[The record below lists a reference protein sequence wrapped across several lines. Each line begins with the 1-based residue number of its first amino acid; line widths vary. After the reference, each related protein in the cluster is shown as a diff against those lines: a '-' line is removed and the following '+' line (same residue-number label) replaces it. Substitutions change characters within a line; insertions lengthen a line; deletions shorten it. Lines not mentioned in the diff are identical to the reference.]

1 MSTLLHPRG
10 DYVKFPRLL
19 VLTSTFPRWRHDVEP
34 PFVFELAKRLVTN
47 FEVHVLAPHASGS
60 SRREVMDGIHVH
72 RFRYAPMAWQRLAY
86 GGGILATIRK
96 YPLTVLLIPSFLAAQ
111 TVSIAQLV
119 KRYRFDF
126 IHAHWVFPQGGTA
139 LLARKFCGRRTKIL
153 CTSHGGDLYGLRGWF
168 FEWIKR
174 LVVNGCDHVTTVSH
188 AMRFDILKMNADPRK
203 ISVIPMGV
211 DLQERFVPTSRVDS
225 RNSLLFVG
233 RLVQKKGIR
242 YLIEAMPIIRRAF
255 PETKLKIAGDGPDR
269 RELIRLADV
278 LGLHDGVEFLG
289 SVSNQNLA
297 RVYQSADV
305 VIFPSVVDC
314 SGDQEGFGLVLV
326 EALGCGCTVV
336 ATDLPA
342 IRDIVENGRTGL
354 VVGQRN
360 PEQIAEA
367 VVRLFENPAL
377 RRSLA
382 MKGRNHVLK
391 RFDWEAIAQKYA
403 EVIAAMC

>member
-1 MSTLLHPRG
+1 
-10 DYVKFPRLL
+10 
-19 VLTSTFPRWRHDVEP
+19 
-34 PFVFELAKRLVTN
+34 
-47 FEVHVLAPHASGS
+47 
-60 SRREVMDGIHVH
+60 
-72 RFRYAPMAWQRLAY
+72 
-86 GGGILATIRK
+86 
-96 YPLTVLLIPSFLAAQ
+96 
-111 TVSIAQLV
+111 
-119 KRYRFDF
+119 
-126 IHAHWVFPQGGTA
+126 
-139 LLARKFCGRRTKIL
+139 
-153 CTSHGGDLYGLRGWF
+153 
-168 FEWIKR
+168 
-174 LVVNGCDHVTTVSH
+174 
-188 AMRFDILKMNADPRK
+188 
-203 ISVIPMGV
+203 
-211 DLQERFVPTSRVDS
+211 
-225 RNSLLFVG
+225 LLFVG

>member
-1 MSTLLHPRG
+1 MSTILHPRG
-10 DYVKFPRLL
+10 DYVNFPRLL

-72 RFRYAPMAWQRLAY
+72 RFRYAPMGWQRLAY
-86 GGGILATIRK
+86 GGGILSTIWK
-96 YPLTVLLIPSFLAAQ
+96 YPLTVLLIPFFLVAQ

-119 KRYRFDF
+119 KRYRFDV
-126 IHAHWVFPQGGTA
+126 IHAHWIFPQGATA
-139 LLARKFCGRRTKIL
+139 LLVRKLCGGRPKVL
-153 CTSHGGDLYGLRGWF
+153 CTSHGGDLYGLRGRL

-174 LVVNGCDHVTTVSH
+174 TVVKGCDHVTVVSQ
-188 AMRFDILKMNADPRK
+188 AMRSDILKMNANPRK

-211 DLQERFVPTSRVDS
+211 ELQERFVPTSKTAD
-225 RNSLLFVG
+225 RNCLLFVG
-233 RLVQKKGIR
+233 RLVQKKGLR
-242 YLIEAMPIIRRAF
+242 YLLEAMPIIRRTH
-255 PETKLKIAGDGPDR
+255 PEAKLTIAGDGPDR
-269 RELIRLADV
+269 SELNRLADV

-297 RVYQSADV
+297 EVYQGADV

-326 EALGCGCTVV
+326 EALGCGCAVV

-342 IRDIVENGRTGL
+342 MRDIVENGRTGL
-354 VVGQRN
+354 VVGQRS
-360 PEQIAEA
+360 PEQIAKA
-367 VVRLFENPAL
+367 VVRLIENPAL
-377 RRSLA
+377 RRFLA

-391 RFDWEAIAQKYA
+391 RFDWEAIVHKYA
-403 EVIAAMC
+403 EVIAAMR